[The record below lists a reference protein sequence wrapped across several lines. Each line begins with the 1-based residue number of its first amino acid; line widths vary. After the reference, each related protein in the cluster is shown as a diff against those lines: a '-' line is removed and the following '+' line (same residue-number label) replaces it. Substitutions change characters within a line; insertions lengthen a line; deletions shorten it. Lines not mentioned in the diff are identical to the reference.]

1 MKKIGTIKNY
11 TPLMRGIWPSV
22 ILLALRDAV
31 LKDVNSKIQEGKLPE
46 GEDDFFKIE
55 DRQFVVFNQQT
66 SVPVRVCDLNS
77 IIDMDKVFLARRGAN
92 TRTDLVTSIL
102 NVKKVENTTR
112 IYVEYIIDAKT
123 KGVKI
128 LKAYPIPEDKV
139 VNPGID
145 GGDDYVALKD
155 EDNARPYEEAR
166 GIMIGRGKVLIISED
181 LMKDPCGIKVPLIG
195 ERDENS
201 QQLTMLVP
209 EKYAGLYPKAPAGVL
224 PGREEKPIINS
235 VEEMR
240 KMGLVNN

>member
-22 ILLALRDAV
+22 VLLALRDAV
-31 LKDVNSKIQEGKLPE
+31 LNDVNTKIQEGKLPG

-92 TRTDLVTSIL
+92 TRTDLVTSIS
-102 NVKKVENTTR
+102 NVKDIGMTTR
-112 IYVEYIIDAKT
+112 IYVEYIIDAAT
-123 KGVKI
+123 KGVKV

-155 EDNARPYEEAR
+155 EDNARPYEEAK
-166 GIMIGRGKVLIISED
+166 GIMIGRGKVVIISED
-181 LMKDPCGIKVPLIG
+181 LMIDPGYIKVPLTG
-195 ERDENS
+195 ERDEKNC
-201 QQLTMLVP
+201 QLTMAVP
-209 EKYAGLYPKAPAGVL
+209 EKYAGLYPKAPARVL
-224 PGREEKPIINS
+224 PGKEEKPIINT

-240 KMGLVNN
+240 RMGLVNN